1 MRVDLFILFHP
12 VTFGHERSMTYI
24 HVALGVHLLVDKMTI
39 VFLHVAFGQMRSKIN
54 DGVIQRFAS

>member
-1 MRVDLFILFHP
+1 MRVDLFILCHP
-12 VTFGHERSMTYI
+12 VSLGHQRSMTSI

-39 VFLHVAFGQMRSKIN
+39 VFLHAAFGQRWSKIN